1 MGSIK
6 ADISD
11 TDINID
17 WDQRTLPSLIMQEM
31 IKILTQTP
39 TTNIWNYTF
48 QHAFQVHLMGIGI
61 NIKWTH

>member
-17 WDQRTLPSLIMQEM
+17 WDQRTLPSLIMQRDDQDIDTNRKYLEQSRQHLTEM
-31 IKILTQTP
+31 ETD
-39 TTNIWNYTF
+39 NAAWR
-48 QHAFQVHLMGIGI
+48 
-61 NIKWTH
+61 WDRR